1 MGNEKIAGFNHSFVG
16 LGNGKSGM
24 NRRIERVKVFVKTI
38 WIDGIQTWMIGLDVD
53 QADMG
58 MNSFSL
64 GERAQG
70 KEVECAVAAHEKLRY
85 TVFGDVAFDGAEKG
99 SIEIRR
105 GIGVTE
111 EEAGLGRHRNTLPFN
126 SLSALNLL

>member
-16 LGNGKSGM
+16 FGNGKSGM

-38 WIDGIQTWMIGLDVD
+38 WIDGIQTGMIGLNVD
-53 QADMG
+53 EADMG

-70 KEVECAVAAHEKLRY
+70 KEVECAVIAHEKLRY
-85 TVFGDVAFDGAEKG
+85 TVFGDVTLDGAEKG
-99 SIEIRR
+99 RIKI
-105 GIGVTE
+105 GGGVGVTE
-111 EEAGLGRHRNTLPFN
+111 EEA
-126 SLSALNLL
+126 SLSRHKDHLND